1 MNEFSFD
8 FFRAEFERYRVD
20 HPVGTAPKGLYDP
33 AMHLFGLGGK
43 RQRPVLT
50 LAACALCGGDYR
62 KALPAALAIET
73 FHTFSLVHDDIMD
86 AAPLRRGQPTVHAQW
101 GIASAI
107 LSGDALL
114 VEAYRLLALSPES
127 VLKPVLDSFNQMG
140 RRLCEGQQLDM
151 DSEADAIDAEK
162 AYFDMIEAKTGVLIG
177 CALEIGALI
186 GGASPERAS
195 AFKAFGIE
203 LGIAFQ
209 LMDDWLDCFGSQ
221 DLIGK
226 EIGGDLREG
235 KRTWLMIQL
244 EALSPESYHALIRLE
259 SAERVE
265 KGLELLRAYHLD
277 SGLRLLAEDWLKLAL
292 NRLDQTGL
300 DALQSA
306 PLREFALQLVHRSR

>member
-1 MNEFSFD
+1 MSEFSFD
-8 FFRAEFERYRVD
+8 FFRAEFERYRAD
-20 HPVGTAPKGLYDP
+20 HPVGMAPKGLYEP

-114 VEAYRLLALSPES
+114 VEAYRLLSLSPES

-151 DSEADAIDAEK
+151 DSEADAVDAEK

-221 DLIGK
+221 NLIGK
-226 EIGGDLREG
+226 EVGGDLREG
-235 KRTWLMIQL
+235 KRTWLWIQL
-244 EALSPESYHALIRLE
+244 ERREPELCARLLTLE
-259 SAERVE
+259 AEERVAL
-265 KGLELLRAYHLD
+265 GLQALR
-277 SGLRLLAEDWLKLAL
+277 
-292 NRLDQTGL
+292 DQGL
-300 DALQSA
+300 DAALKNLAELRLQAALKRLSEA
-306 PLREFALQLVHRSR
+306 GLNANHRQLLERFALQLVRRER